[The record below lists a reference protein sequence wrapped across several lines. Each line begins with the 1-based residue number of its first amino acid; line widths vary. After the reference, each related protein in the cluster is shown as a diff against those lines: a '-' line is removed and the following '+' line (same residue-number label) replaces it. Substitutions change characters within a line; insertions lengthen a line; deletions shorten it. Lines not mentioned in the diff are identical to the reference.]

1 MKNIHFTYGHV
12 CRCGE
17 FANVIEN
24 TYQLTNLWKKQRS
37 FLSLEFMIDDTGEMA
52 WYFLQIV

>member
-1 MKNIHFTYGHV
+1 MDMYLIAVNL
-12 CRCGE
+12 RMSLR
-17 FANVIEN
+17 N

-52 WYFLQIV
+52 WYFLHIV